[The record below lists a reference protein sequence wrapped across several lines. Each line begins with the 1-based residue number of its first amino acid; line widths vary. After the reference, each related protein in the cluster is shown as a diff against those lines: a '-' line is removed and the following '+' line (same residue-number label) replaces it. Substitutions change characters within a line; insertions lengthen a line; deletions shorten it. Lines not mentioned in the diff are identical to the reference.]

1 MVRNGQNGVCPA
13 QNGRFWRKTPI
24 LGGFWAVGNGFPRV
38 GNDFCRVGN
47 ENARV
52 RNDFPRRKNEIPHLR
67 NGFAPVGN
75 EIPRVR
81 NGFCSVGNGIA
92 QRVFDKCAVDL
103 AGAGQ
108 QQAFGGVSKPS
119 SVGGREAI
127 LVGRFLRGRGKRSAR
142 GLANSSCFLP
152 GGNGVPLF
160 AGERKGIKN
169 GVACSQIRRQKP
181 PNSN

>member
-1 MVRNGQNGVCPA
+1 MAFAP
-13 QNGRFWRKTPI
+13 RKTGVFGEKHP
-24 LGGFWAVGNGFPRV
+24 FWA
-38 GNDFCRVGN
+38 DCRVGN

-142 GLANSSCFLP
+142 GLANSSCFCPAETESRCLP
-152 GGNGVPLF
+152 ANEKGLKTAWPVPRLGG
-160 AGERKGIKN
+160 KN
-169 GVACSQIRRQKP
+169 LPTQTKVWF
-181 PNSN
+181 